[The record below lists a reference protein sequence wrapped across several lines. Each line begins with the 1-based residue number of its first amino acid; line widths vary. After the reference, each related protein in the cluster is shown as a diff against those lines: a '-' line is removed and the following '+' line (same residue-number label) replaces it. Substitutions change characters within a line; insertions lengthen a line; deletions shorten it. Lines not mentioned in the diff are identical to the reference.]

1 MKCSESP
8 KIIFGRE
15 NRKSAYNSYIVKGS
29 SINDVTHFLRFL
41 TPSLPLVTHFT
52 KYAYGVTSLF
62 GRSPYPLSGWRHL
75 WTAPNSAFCSKI
87 ITIISIFLLLVSL
100 QLERWCLGFLRFL
113 DMLTYSLLWFSS
125 KEQCTYTLLLWC
137 HKCLG
142 VVLAFW
148 TQSITQHS
156 WL

>member
-1 MKCSESP
+1 M
-8 KIIFGRE
+8 
-15 NRKSAYNSYIVKGS
+15 GS
-29 SINDVTHFLRFL
+29 SINEVNHFLRFL
-41 TPSLPLVTHFT
+41 THPFPLVTHFT